1 MIPRCTSHLIK
12 ISHFFG
18 GKLNKYTV
26 RGYRWFQGAFRI
38 IILVLLVVTTAGVS
52 ITANYRR
59 QHLQLLKLKSHILY
73 VSLIT
78 KIKNKHCWL
87 FFPFTF
93 RNDKILWIFRLVK
106 NTFGW
111 LVRIFM
117 FFITFAFF
125 FNSFNDLLSYFMSS
139 VVSILFNHVRM
150 INPLTPRSD

>member
-93 RNDKILWIFRLVK
+93 RNHVSER
-106 NTFGW
+106 
-111 LVRIFM
+111 
-117 FFITFAFF
+117 FF
-125 FNSFNDLLSYFMSS
+125 FFMIKFMDIQTCLKHIWMTSQDIYVLYYFC
-139 VVSILFNHVRM
+139 IFL
-150 INPLTPRSD
+150 

>member
-12 ISHFFG
+12 ISHLFW

-73 VSLIT
+73 ISLIT

-93 RNDKILWIFRLVK
+93 RNHVSERFFFFMIKFYGYSDLFKTHLDDQSGYLCSLLLLHFSLILLMIYCPILW
-106 NTFGW
+106 
-111 LVRIFM
+111 
-117 FFITFAFF
+117 
-125 FNSFNDLLSYFMSS
+125 
-139 VVSILFNHVRM
+139 VVL
-150 INPLTPRSD
+150 